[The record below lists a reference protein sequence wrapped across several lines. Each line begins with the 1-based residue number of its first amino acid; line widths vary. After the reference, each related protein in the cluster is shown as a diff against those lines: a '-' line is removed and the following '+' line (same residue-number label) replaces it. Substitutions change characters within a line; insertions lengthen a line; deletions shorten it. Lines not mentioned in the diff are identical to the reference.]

1 MKINIIHSSVL
12 AAAFLLPFSS
22 VTEGAGKFDDFVPLE
37 HAVDVFTGGSNI
49 PLPNVRIPTI
59 INADGLI
66 VAAAEGRHGAHDQ
79 AQNEIVV
86 SVSKDYGKHWSKP
99 VIAAADPAHGTYN
112 NPCIL
117 YDKSK
122 KQIIL
127 FFQNYPPGTS
137 ERGKM
142 EAGTKGEKTLHN
154 YISFSKN
161 GKRWSKPKDITP
173 STKHEDA
180 TITCSGPNPGI
191 QLTRG
196 KHKGR
201 LVVVMNEAVKFGDW
215 NLTAAFSD
223 DGGKTWKLG
232 EKSDKGHQ
240 INETSWVE
248 TDEGNVLAVAR
259 SYPGA
264 GTRRIATSE
273 DGGATWGEVSSH
285 AELPCTGCQNGLTRY
300 SFKSDKD
307 RGGKSRILFS
317 APSKGRTTGII
328 KMSYDDGQTWPVAK
342 SLGDGNFAYSAI
354 CPLEPGYI
362 GLIYEPNDAK
372 TIRFIRIPVE
382 WLTDG
387 KDSGT
392 SGKNNSASDGD
403 TTP

>member
-1 MKINIIHSSVL
+1 MKISIIHSFAL
-12 AAAFLLPFSS
+12 AAAFLLPVSAAAK
-22 VTEGAGKFDDFVPLE
+22 EGKSDDFVPLE
-37 HAVDVFTGGSNI
+37 HAVDVFVGGGNI
-49 PLPNVRIPTI
+49 PLPNVRIPTV

-66 VAAAEGRHGAHDQ
+66 VAAAEGRHGGHDQ
-79 AQNEIVV
+79 AQNEIVI

-99 VIAAADPAHGTYN
+99 VVAAADPAHGTYN
-112 NPCIL
+112 NPCLL
-117 YDKSK
+117 YDNSK

-137 ERGKM
+137 ERGKL
-142 EAGTKGEKTLHN
+142 EAGTEGDKTVHN

-161 GKRWSKPKDITP
+161 GNRWSKPKDITP

-191 QLTRG
+191 RLTRG
-196 KHKGR
+196 KYKGR

-215 NLTAAFSD
+215 NFTAAFSD
-223 DGGKTWKLG
+223 DGGKTWNLG

-248 TDEGNVLAVAR
+248 TDEGNILAVAR

-264 GTRRIATSE
+264 GTRRIALSE
-273 DGGATWGEVSSH
+273 DGGATWGAVSSH

-300 SFKSDKD
+300 SFASDKD

-317 APSKGRTTGII
+317 APSKGRTAGII
-328 KMSYDDGQTWPVAK
+328 KMSYDDGQTWPVTK
-342 SLGDGNFAYSAI
+342 SLGTGKFAYSAL

-362 GLIYEPNDAK
+362 GLIYEPDNIK
-372 TIRFIRIPVE
+372 TIRFVRIPVE

-387 KDSGT
+387 KDSGK
-392 SGKNNSASDGD
+392 SEKNNSASGD
-403 TTP
+403 TAAP